1 MKINLFILASAC
13 WLDNESLST
22 IEFIF
27 YIAQSLEI
35 HGINMTSDQF
45 YYLNLLSVMDSQLL
59 SCRSISDV
67 NIGLYWSL
75 TFLRLSNFV

>member
-1 MKINLFILASAC
+1 MKINLFILADAC

-45 YYLNLLSVMDSQLL
+45 YCSIYCVMDSQLL

-67 NIGLYWSL
+67 NIGLHWSL
-75 TFLRLSNFV
+75 TFLRLSTFV

>member
-1 MKINLFILASAC
+1 VKINLFILASAC

-45 YYLNLLSVMDSQLL
+45 YYIYVMDSQLL

>member
-1 MKINLFILASAC
+1 VKINLFILASAC

-45 YYLNLLSVMDSQLL
+45 YYLNLLSD
-59 SCRSISDV
+59 
-67 NIGLYWSL
+67 G
-75 TFLRLSNFV
+75 